1 MANKTNFFVVSLI
14 AMMAVAPAVADTPA
28 TQEWTKGR
36 YDTAMQTI
44 NSRLATDVRD
54 KIYNYDTNKNS
65 PTYRQILD
73 PLHTEAGTA
82 FSGINEVLQKVDG
95 NDGTANSA
103 ETLET
108 TAQNAFGAINELKD
122 AIDNIDIPEQVQPD
136 WNATTGKAAIL
147 NKPEIPAAQVQANWT
162 QSDNTAVDY
171 IKNKPTLATVATSGS
186 YNDLDDKPTIPSI
199 EGLAT
204 TQELTSGLAGK
215 QNSLTEAQLAAAN
228 SGITAEKVASYD
240 GYAAT
245 IAAKADASDIPDV
258 SDFVTETDMNTALG
272 GKQNSL
278 TEAQLAAA
286 NSGITAEKV
295 ASYDGYAATIAA
307 KADAS
312 DIPDVSDFVTET
324 DMNTALGGKQNSLTE
339 AQLAA
344 ANSGIT
350 AEKVASYDGYATTI
364 AAKAD
369 AASLDDYVTEDAL
382 TTALADKANANIIGS
397 GFDST
402 NTVAAALA
410 TKQNTLS
417 FDATPTANSTNPVTS
432 GGIYNAISAM
442 SGDVASIG
450 EQITDALEAYTTTA
464 DLEENYA
471 TKAELPTIDSAL
483 STTSENAVQ
492 NKVVTNALNTKL
504 TQTVGNAPAAGQYVL
519 GYVDGVQTYI
529 AIVDADG
536 E

>member
-295 ASYDGYAATIAA
+295 ASYDGYA
-307 KADAS
+307 
-312 DIPDVSDFVTET
+312 
-324 DMNTALGGKQNSLTE
+324 
-339 AQLAA
+339 
-344 ANSGIT
+344 
-350 AEKVASYDGYATTI
+350 TTI

>member
-1 MANKTNFFVVSLI
+1 MLVAGVARSEEFATKDYVDAQDTKLANRTVDLRKALVTTVEDVQLSSGDNGVIPHMMTQDQRVKYIRNLI
-14 AMMAVAPAVADTPA
+14 TGFDSSSTSQANPLGVITTPL
-28 TQEWTKGR
+28 Q
-36 YDTAMQTI
+36 
-44 NSRLATDVRD
+44 
-54 KIYNYDTNKNS
+54 
-65 PTYRQILD
+65 
-73 PLHTEAGTA
+73 TEAQT
-82 FSGINEVLQKVDG
+82 
-95 NDGTANSA
+95 
-103 ETLET
+103 
-108 TAQNAFGAINELKD
+108 AFGAINELKD

-147 NKPEIPAAQVQANWT
+147 NKPEIPAAQVQ
-162 QSDNTAVDY
+162 SDWNATEGMGA

-186 YNDLDDKPTIPSI
+186 YNDLDNKPTIPSI

-215 QNSLTEAQLAAAN
+215 QNSLSEAQLAAAN

-240 GYAAT
+240 GYAA
-245 IAAKADASDIPDV
+245 
-258 SDFVTETDMNTALG
+258 
-272 GKQNSL
+272 
-278 TEAQLAAA
+278 
-286 NSGITAEKV
+286 
-295 ASYDGYAATIAA
+295 
-307 KADAS
+307 
-312 DIPDVSDFVTET
+312 
-324 DMNTALGGKQNSLTE
+324 
-339 AQLAA
+339 
-344 ANSGIT
+344 
-350 AEKVASYDGYATTI
+350 TI

-442 SGDVASIG
+442 SGDVESIG

-471 TKAELPTIDSAL
+471 TKAELPTVDSAL